1 MDLEKVREILNPY
14 VEEHDLILYDIKFV
28 KEYGYSVLQVF
39 LDKKGGIDTDTLG
52 LANEYLSEKLDS
64 IDSDMPEYMLE
75 VSSPGAERELR
86 NCDEINDSI
95 GEYVYVK
102 TSDAIYEGYLNSFD
116 GDIINLSINVK
127 GRIKKVDINYTDI
140 KLIRLSVKI

>member
-1 MDLEKVREILNPY
+1 MDLDKVREILKPY
-14 VEEHDLILYDIKFV
+14 IENNDLILYDVKFT

-39 LDKKGGIDTDTLG
+39 VDKKGGIDTDTLG
-52 LANEYLSEKLDS
+52 LCNEYLSERLDA

-86 NCDEINDSI
+86 NDDEIKDSI

-102 TSDAIYEGYLNSFD
+102 TNESIYEGYLNSFD
-116 GDIINLSINVK
+116 DGIINLSINVK
-127 GRIKKVDINYTDI
+127 GRIKKVDIDYNDI